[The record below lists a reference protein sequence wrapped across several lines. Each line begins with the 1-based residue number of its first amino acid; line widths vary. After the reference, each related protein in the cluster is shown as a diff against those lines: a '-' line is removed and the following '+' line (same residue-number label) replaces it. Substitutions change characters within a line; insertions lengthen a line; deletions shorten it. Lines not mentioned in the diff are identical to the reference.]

1 MKKITLLVIA
11 IVIVG
16 IGTIVTIS
24 KIKKSSVE
32 ESPQIVKLGAILPLT
47 GVAAHIGEWQK
58 NGMKMAVE
66 KANSELIPRYE
77 LQLFIEDSKSS
88 PKDALAAYNKLVHID
103 KVNVVFSSL
112 SSVSNPIVPL
122 ADESKCSLMMICVS
136 YPGIAGRSPWAFR
149 NHPGGEDEALSMLSF
164 FETRNEI
171 RKIAVFFIND
181 DFGRGGSKI
190 FEKHCDQTD
199 KIIVYSDSY
208 EKDKTDFRSEVV
220 KALDS
225 NPDVFYVI
233 GYVDASA
240 VLIKQIREMGF
251 TGMIACNM
259 AMSVPKY
266 LRMVGKGFES
276 SFFTVTEF
284 SSDFPAP
291 AATKFIY
298 NYLKQ
303 TGSQPNPFA
312 AMAYDGIGMIT
323 KAISTNGPSRAE
335 IREGLSQLSHYEGV
349 MGSLDINKEG
359 NVVFPLHTAAYK
371 KGKLLIVK

>member
-1 MKKITLLVIA
+1 MKKMTLLVIG
-11 IVIVG
+11 IVIVA
-16 IGTIVTIS
+16 ICVIVAVS
-24 KIKKSSVE
+24 KKGSVD
-32 ESPQIVKLGAILPLT
+32 KLRQTVRIGAILPLT

-58 NGMKMAVE
+58 NGIKMAVE
-66 KANSELIPRYE
+66 KANSELVPRYE
-77 LQLFIEDSKSS
+77 LQLFIEDSKGS

-122 ADESKCSLMMICVS
+122 ANEGKCPLMMICVS

-149 NHPGGEDEALSMLSF
+149 DHPGSEDEALSMLSF
-164 FETRNEI
+164 LGTRNEI

-190 FEKHCDQTD
+190 FEKHCNQID

-208 EKDKTDFRSEVV
+208 EKDKSDFRSEVA
-220 KALDS
+220 KALS
-225 NPDVFYVI
+225 TNPDVFYVI

-240 VLIKQIREMGF
+240 ILIKQIREMGF

-266 LRMVGKGFES
+266 LTMVGKGFEN
-276 SFFTVTEF
+276 SFFTITKFNPDSPTQAATEF
-284 SSDFPAP
+284 VH
-291 AATKFIY
+291 

-312 AMAYDGIGMIT
+312 AMAYDGIGMVA
-323 KAISTNGPSRAE
+323 KAISTNGPSRAG
-335 IREGLSQLSHYEGV
+335 IRQGLSQLSRYEGV
-349 MGSLDINKEG
+349 MGSLDINKAG
-359 NVVFPLHTAAYK
+359 NVVFPLHIAAYK
-371 KGKLLIVK
+371 KGKLLIIK